1 MAACSPRRVRAPTP
15 RAISRRSTVPSLPD
29 GGQRPGRTT
38 SRWARRS
45 ASSPRFPTDR
55 FCRTRNQSGSLL
67 STVPEAPSAEQL
79 LALLAERDAMTV
91 ELAGGWRSWKR
102 GWASTRRTPR
112 SRRAPVGTPNLNR
125 GRLRRASGRQPGKQP
140 GERGFGLK
148 QRADPDQTVVHIP
161 RVCRGCGSDLAQPPV
176 VGNDRTDLV
185 RTGWRRSAPTCW
197 AVSTCWWS
205 GARSAWRTV
214 SVRRSRLAG
223 VATAEDC
230 DGHCWGAAGSQ
241 RDRCR
246 RRAVSA
252 WPPTSR
258 QLRQ

>member
-91 ELAGGWRSWKR
+91 ELAGRVAELEARLGKHSQDSPKPPCA
-102 GWASTRRTPR
+102 GGYAKPEPR
-112 SRRAPVGTPNLNR
+112 SFAAGLGPAAGQAARRAWVRVEAAGRPGPDRRAHPASVP
-125 GRLRRASGRQPGKQP
+125 RLRVRSGP
-140 GERGFGLK
+140 
-148 QRADPDQTVVHIP
+148 
-161 RVCRGCGSDLAQPPV
+161 
-176 VGNDRTDLV
+176 
-185 RTGWRRSAPTCW
+185 
-197 AVSTCWWS
+197 
-205 GARSAWRTV
+205 
-214 SVRRSRLAG
+214 
-223 VATAEDC
+223 
-230 DGHCWGAAGSQ
+230 AAGG
-241 RDRCR
+241 RE
-246 RRAVSA
+246 
-252 WPPTSR
+252 
-258 QLRQ
+258 